1 MSAKPEIQLSR
12 LLDERGLSAFQ
23 VRVLIWSILIAV
35 IDGYDIT
42 AISFAAP
49 HLVASWGVERSA
61 LGPVLSASNFGFLFG
76 AAIFGFIGD
85 RYGRKTA
92 LISASLLFGVYLRG
106 RLFDRPHTI
115 VLAAGD
121 CRARHRRSHS
131 ERCGDQC

>member
-12 LLDERGLSAFQ
+12 LLDERGLGAFQ
-23 VRVLIWSILIAV
+23 VRLLIWSILIAV

-49 HLVASWGVERSA
+49 HLVASWGVERNA
-61 LGPVLSASNFGFLFG
+61 LGPVLSASNFGILFG

-92 LISASLLFGVYLRG
+92 VLHGSPTVAALKVPQPLADSHGPLTFSTEAQPW
-106 RLFDRPHTI
+106 PH
-115 VLAAGD
+115 
-121 CRARHRRSHS
+121 
-131 ERCGDQC
+131 